1 MWQKAF
7 LSFISILYSLT
18 SCFSQELTLDD
29 LEKSFLLNN
38 QSLFIEKFNISKA
51 EAYRMQAK
59 VWNNPS
65 FELSEVNLWTNQTV
79 EEGIKQQYAIELQ
92 QLIET
97 AGKRKS
103 RIQVKAFE
111 KKDAEYAY
119 LELLFQ
125 LKSELHKAFYAA
137 RALYQQEEV
146 NKQIET
152 LYQRQTE
159 KFKKHVDAQ
168 HISKADYLRIQAALL
183 SLQRERL
190 SLHHQQLEIV
200 HQIAVLT
207 QIPQLTFDS
216 LNLQATSESNLEHN
230 HLSSIDQKLANNI
243 QLLRKENNIEIAR
256 ANWRLEH
263 ANRIPNLQLII
274 NNDRGGNI
282 MRNFVGVGLS
292 SDIPLFDRNK
302 QHIKAARLELNQQ
315 EAHAKQVDFEL
326 RAELSKLINQIS
338 ETEKTLLLW
347 SESLKEDQSAILE
360 IYQRNLMAGQISL
373 IQFIDYVESF
383 KDARTAY
390 IELHETYQH
399 QLADLK
405 LLIGPETPIYEN

>member
-18 SCFSQELTLDD
+18 VCIAQELSLDD

-79 EEGIKQQYAIELQ
+79 EEGIRQQYAIELQ

-200 HQIAVLT
+200 HQLAVLT

-256 ANWRLEH
+256 ANWSLEH

-292 SDIPLFDRNK
+292 FDIPLFDRNK

-315 EAHAKQVDFEL
+315 EAHAKQVDYEL
-326 RAELSKLINQIS
+326 RAELRKLINQIS

-360 IYQRNLMAGQISL
+360 IYQRNLMTGQISL

-383 KDARTAY
+383 KNARTAY
-390 IELHETYQH
+390 IELHETYQY